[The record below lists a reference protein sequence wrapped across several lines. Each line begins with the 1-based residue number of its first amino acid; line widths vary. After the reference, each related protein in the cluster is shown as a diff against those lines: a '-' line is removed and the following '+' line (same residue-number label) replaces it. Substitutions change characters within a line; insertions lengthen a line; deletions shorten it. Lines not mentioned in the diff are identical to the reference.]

1 MSVYGTRPFD
11 EVRSVFEEA
20 YKIGLASTR
29 LGKVADY
36 IPELAKA
43 NGSSFGISMI
53 DSELNSIELGECDK
67 RFSMQSVSKVVLLA
81 AALAHCGFEE
91 TFSHV
96 MMEPSGDSFNSIL
109 KLDLADNR
117 PYNPMINAGAIET
130 VSLISGDLSFE
141 DLLNYTRELCADPGI
156 ALDEA
161 VYRSEFETGD
171 RNRAIVYLLK
181 SKGVLMG
188 EPEKTLDLY
197 FRMCSLSVS
206 AKSLSHLGLVL
217 ANDGYDPLTGKQ
229 LIAPDHVRTVR
240 VIMFTCGMYD
250 YSGKFSVRV
259 GVPSKSGVGG
269 GLVCAAKGPMGIGF
283 YGPALDSFGNSKA
296 AVKAME
302 HISRELELHMF
313 R

>member
-197 FRMCSLSVS
+197 FRMCSLSVNT
-206 AKSLSHLGLVL
+206 KSLSHLGLVL